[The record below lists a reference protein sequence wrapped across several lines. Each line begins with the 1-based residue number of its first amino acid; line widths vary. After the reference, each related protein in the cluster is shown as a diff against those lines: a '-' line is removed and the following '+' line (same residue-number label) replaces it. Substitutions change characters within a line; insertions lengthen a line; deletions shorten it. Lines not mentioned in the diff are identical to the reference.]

1 MELASQDGQQKLI
14 RSCLVCGDRAPRP
27 FRAQDGYQI
36 VACGGCGLRYLDP
49 QPDAAALE
57 RLYAETYYHSDDPL
71 ARGYARYTAEAEN
84 WRATFRDR
92 LRFLPAA
99 PARLLD
105 VGAAAGFF
113 VEQARQVGYDARGV
127 EPSTWAS
134 AYARDELHQPVETGT
149 LEGRAYE
156 AASFDVVTL
165 WEVIEHL
172 PDPRAFLHEIAR
184 VLAPGGTLAL
194 STPDAGSLAARL
206 SGRRWLGWQK
216 VPEHLW
222 FFDGPALA
230 RLLDEAGFTITHRRY
245 VSLTV
250 TWGFALDRLSALVGV
265 PLPAPH
271 ALRERAV
278 AVNPGY
284 DLMIVARK
292 R

>member
-1 MELASQDGQQKLI
+1 MREQAGYRILA
-14 RSCLVCGDRAPRP
+14 CL
-27 FRAQDGYQI
+27 
-36 VACGGCGLRYLDP
+36 GCGLRFLDP
-49 QPDAAALE
+49 QPDADALE

-71 ARGYARYTAEAEN
+71 ARGYARYTAEAAN

-92 LRFLPAA
+92 LGHLPPP

-113 VEQARQVGYDARGV
+113 VEQARQAGYDARGV

-134 AYARDELHQPVETGT
+134 GYARDELHQPVDTGT
-149 LEGRAYE
+149 LEAMRYPDAG
-156 AASFDVVTL
+156 FDIVTM

-172 PDPRAFLHEIAR
+172 PDPAAFLLEVAR
-184 VLAPGGTLAL
+184 VLAPGGTLAF

-222 FFDGPALA
+222 FFDLPALT
-230 RLLDEAGFTITHRRY
+230 RLLDKAGFEVTGHRY

-250 TWGFALDRLSALVGV
+250 TLGFALDRLGSLTGL
-265 PLPAPH
+265 PLGAPGR
-271 ALRERAV
+271 LNEWPVR
-278 AVNPGY
+278 VNPGY
-284 DLMIVARK
+284 DLMVTAR
-292 R
+292 RR

>member
-1 MELASQDGQQKLI
+1 VSVADPV
-14 RSCLVCGDRAPRP
+14 RVRACLVCGAHDPRP

-49 QPDAAALE
+49 QPDAEALE

-71 ARGYARYTAEAEN
+71 ARGYERYTAEAEN

-92 LRFLPAA
+92 LRFLPR
-99 PARLLD
+99 PPGRLLD

-113 VEQARQVGYDARGV
+113 VEQARAAGFEAQGV

-134 AYARDELHQPVETGT
+134 AYAREQLGQPVETGT
-149 LEGRAYE
+149 LEGRAYPD
-156 AASFDVVTL
+156 ASFEVVTL

-222 FFDGPALA
+222 FFDRPALE
-230 RLLDEAGFTITHRRY
+230 RLLHEAGFTVTRARY

-250 TWGFALDRLSALVGV
+250 TWGFALDRLGALVGLR
-265 PLPAPH
+265 LPAP
-271 ALRERAV
+271 AWLRARNV

-284 DLMIVARK
+284 DLMIVATK

>member
-1 MELASQDGQQKLI
+1 VTADPPLAVRPCQ
-14 RSCLVCGDRAPRP
+14 VCGATDARP
-27 FRAQDGYQI
+27 FRAQDGFTI
-36 VACGGCGLRYLDP
+36 VRCAGCGLRYLDP
-49 QPDAAALE
+49 QPPAEALT
-57 RLYAETYYHSDDPL
+57 RLYAESYYHSDDPL

-92 LRFLPAA
+92 LRYLPPP

-105 VGAAAGFF
+105 VGAAVGYF
-113 VEQARQVGYDARGV
+113 VEQARAAGYDAQGV

-134 AYARDELHQPVETGT
+134 AFARDQLGQPVATGT
-149 LEGRAYE
+149 LEERAFD
-156 AASFDVVTL
+156 AGSFDVVTL
-165 WEVIEHL
+165 WEVLEHV
-172 PDPRAFLHEIAR
+172 PDPRAFLAEIAR

-222 FFDGPALA
+222 FFALD
-230 RLLDEAGFTITHRRY
+230 RLLAEAGFEVRSRRY

-250 TWGFALDRLSALVGV
+250 TWGFALDRLGALVGLTLPV
-265 PLPAPH
+265 PGWLKP
-271 ALRERAV
+271 RAV

-284 DLMIVARK
+284 DLMVVARK